1 MTKSTPIK
9 SKLNP
14 LQDKKI
20 LLAVCGSIAAYK
32 SAFLVRL
39 LVKEGAQVRVIMT
52 KSATDFITPLTLA
65 TLSKNECYTEYTNTG
80 KTNWNNHVDI
90 ALWADVMLVAP
101 ASANTISKMANG
113 ICDNLLMGVFLS
125 LRCPVFIAPAMD
137 EDMWKHPST
146 KNNIATLQKNG
157 NKLIQ
162 INSGELASGLIG
174 EGRMAEPDEIVSF
187 LSINMPESG
196 KTDKEQPL
204 SSVDGKKIL
213 ITAGPTY
220 EPLDPVRFIGNH
232 SSGKMGIEL
241 AKKALSLGADV
252 TLIIGP
258 TKIEIPDSLTTIRV
272 TSAQEM
278 YSACKKQFNR
288 TDICIFAAAV
298 ADYTPKIVAPEKI
311 KKSEDEFNLVLKKNV
326 DIAFEF
332 GKIKKDNQL
341 SVGFAL
347 ETQNEQEHAKA
358 KIKKKNFDMIVLNSL
373 NDKGAGFKYDTNK
386 ITIIL
391 ANNKLRTFEL
401 KNKEEV
407 AADILAEIE
416 LLLRKK
422 TK

>member
-1 MTKSTPIK
+1 M
-9 SKLNP
+9 LNP
-14 LQDKKI
+14 LQNKKI

-39 LVKEGAQVRVIMT
+39 LVKQGAEVRVIMT
-52 KSATDFITPLTLA
+52 KSATDFISPLTLA
-65 TLSKNECYTEYTNTG
+65 TLSKNECLTAYTNSTQ
-80 KTNWNNHVDI
+80 TNWNNHVDL
-90 ALWADVMLVAP
+90 ALWADLMLVAP

-162 INSGELASGLIG
+162 VNSGELASGLIG
-174 EGRMAEPDEIVSF
+174 EGRMAEPEEIVSF
-187 LSINMPESG
+187 LSMNMPESG

-204 SSVDGKKIL
+204 SLVAGKKVL

-241 AKKALSLGADV
+241 AKKAVVMGADV
-252 TLIIGP
+252 TLVLGP
-258 TKIEIPDSLTTIRV
+258 SKLDVPDFITTIRV
-272 TSAQEM
+272 TTASEM
-278 YSACKKQFNR
+278 YNACKKQFDQ
-288 TDICIFAAAV
+288 TDVCIFAAAV
-298 ADYTPKIVAPEKI
+298 ADYTPKVVAGEKIPKVVAGEKI
-311 KKSEDEFNLVLKKNV
+311 KKSDDEFSLVLKKNV
-326 DIAFEF
+326 DIAYEF
-332 GKIKKDNQL
+332 GKIKKNNQI

-386 ITIIL
+386 ITIIQ

-416 LLLRKK
+416 LLVRK
-422 TK
+422 TKK